1 MVKKNC
7 LPWIFAKPVISLIAL
22 FLMAFTT
29 NAIAQSS
36 TDTTK
41 KILLASVNFTK
52 APRYMLKE
60 CNVIF
65 PDILKGNEE
74 QATEYIAAFSNKKRH
89 YLVRMYT
96 KGKKILPKAK
106 AILKKYNLPEEL
118 STLMTTS
125 CIN

>member
-65 PDILKGNEE
+65 PDILKGYED
-74 QATEYIAAFSNKKRH
+74 
-89 YLVRMYT
+89 
-96 KGKKILPKAK
+96 G
-106 AILKKYNLPEEL
+106 
-118 STLMTTS
+118 TS
-125 CIN
+125 RLYKFFL